1 MTMDKPTPH
10 LYETEDCTN
19 NTKPSKD
26 HSNKTEP
33 VRNPFVA
40 YSEHDND
47 NETKTDGSEPVM
59 VDFVETPPE
68 VDKIDTPDSNPENGT
83 IPSDPA
89 DADTTD
95 KTVTGNEDTEQ
106 DVTDDNDDTTY
117 DELEIEV
124 VGDED
129 ER

>member
-1 MTMDKPTPH
+1 
-10 LYETEDCTN
+10 
-19 NTKPSKD
+19 
-26 HSNKTEP
+26 
-33 VRNPFVA
+33 
-40 YSEHDND
+40 
-47 NETKTDGSEPVM
+47 M

-68 VDKIDTPDSNPENGT
+68 VDKIDTPDSNPGNGV

-106 DVTDDNDDTTY
+106 DVTYDNDDTTY

-124 VGDED
+124 VEDED
-129 ER
+129 ELIDLSETE

>member
-1 MTMDKPTPH
+1 
-10 LYETEDCTN
+10 
-19 NTKPSKD
+19 
-26 HSNKTEP
+26 
-33 VRNPFVA
+33 
-40 YSEHDND
+40 
-47 NETKTDGSEPVM
+47 M

-68 VDKIDTPDSNPENGT
+68 VDKIDTPDSNPENGV

-124 VGDED
+124 VEDED
-129 ER
+129 ELIDLSETE